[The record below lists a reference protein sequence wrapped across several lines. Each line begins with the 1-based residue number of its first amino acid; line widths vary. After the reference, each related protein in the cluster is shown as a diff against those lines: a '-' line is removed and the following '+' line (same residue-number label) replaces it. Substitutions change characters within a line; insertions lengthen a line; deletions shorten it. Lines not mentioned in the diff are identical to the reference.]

1 MSRAYILRAIR
12 SVESGELARAEVDF
26 SKVPQPKHKRSLGQL
41 ASSEHCAVGRP
52 HFNTAARAYMS

>member
-41 ASSEHCAVGRP
+41 ASSEHCTVER
-52 HFNTAARAYMS
+52 